1 MRIPDDYTEWNVE
14 EQSDR
19 SDSVLSFWKQMLALR
34 KDLDNDLVS
43 YRADNQDELRHQ
55 IYGSFELLFPDD
67 ERIFAYL
74 RAGSILVL
82 LNFSEEVVAVRAGG
96 YQLAKVLVATRSDAA
111 VADNGVIV
119 LQPYSGIVHTI
130 VWQ

>member
-1 MRIPDDYTEWNVE
+1 MRIPNDYTEWNVE
-14 EQSDR
+14 EQSNR
-19 SDSVLSFWKQMLALR
+19 SGSVLSFWKQMLALR

-43 YRADNQDELRHQ
+43 YRADNQDELKHQ

-82 LNFSEEVVAVRAGG
+82 LNFSEEVVEVQAGE

-119 LQPYSGIVHTI
+119 LQPYSGIVHSI
-130 VWQ
+130 IGQ

>member
-1 MRIPDDYTEWNVE
+1 
-14 EQSDR
+14 
-19 SDSVLSFWKQMLALR
+19 MLALR

-82 LNFSEEVVAVRAGG
+82 LNFSEEVVEVQAGG
-96 YQLAKVLVATRSDAA
+96 YQLAKALVATRSDAA

-119 LQPYSGIVHTI
+119 LQPYSGIVHSI
-130 VWQ
+130 VGQ